1 MDQNISRIAR
11 SLMIAAVVMAAFSAC
26 DNTAKTKPATNETKP
41 VIAEVQPK
49 PAAVDS
55 GHLIGAWHDEAIKS
69 DKGEEI
75 AYEVVSSGKKIYI
88 QAITFTGT
96 NLTLNDTPP
105 ITPSASEIKRVGDK
119 YVGVANADEVYK
131 VDEKGNLLIYD
142 KDKLV
147 AVCKKLL

>member
-1 MDQNISRIAR
+1 MHQNVFRISKSFLFAAIA
-11 SLMIAAVVMAAFSAC
+11 MIAVTAC
-26 DNTAKTKPATNETKP
+26 DNKEKAKQPVTETKP
-41 VIAEVQPK
+41 VIATQPK

-55 GHLIGAWHDEAIKS
+55 GHLIGVWHDEAIKS

-75 AYEVVSSGKKIYI
+75 AYEVVSSGKKVYI

-96 NLTLNDTPP
+96 NLTVNDTPP

-119 YVGVANADEVYK
+119 YVGIQNADEVYK
-131 VDEKGNLLIYD
+131 IDKDGNLLIYD

>member
-1 MDQNISRIAR
+1 MHQNIFRITKSFLFAAIA
-11 SLMIAAVVMAAFSAC
+11 MIAVTAC
-26 DNTAKTKPATNETKP
+26 DNKEKAKQPVAETKP
-41 VIAEVQPK
+41 VIAAQPK

-105 ITPSASEIKRVGDK
+105 ISPSASEIKRVGDK
-119 YVGVANADEVYK
+119 YVGVASADEVYK